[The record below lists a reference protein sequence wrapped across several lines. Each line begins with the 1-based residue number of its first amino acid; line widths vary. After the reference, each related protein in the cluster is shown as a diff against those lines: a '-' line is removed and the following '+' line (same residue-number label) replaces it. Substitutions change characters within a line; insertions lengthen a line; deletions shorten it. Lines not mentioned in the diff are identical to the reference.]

1 MNKFKSILTR
11 IAKQWNRKNFRSLLF
26 LFLLAIGVNFIVE
39 LCNRRSFSA
48 LFSFIW
54 HKPIPFLFGIFIIYF
69 TLCFSLLFR
78 KRNYIL
84 LLIAGT
90 WIGLSLT
97 SFIMLS
103 GFRSTPL
110 TAPDIAILRGVRDIV
125 QIYMS
130 DFVIVL
136 IMIGIVLALGV
147 LVYLFFKFKTFKV
160 PYAFAIVSIA
170 LIGAIVFGSGALL
183 KNIGVL
189 DKQFPNIPDAYQ
201 NNGFVYCFSC
211 SALYQGIDK
220 PDNYSEEAV
229 LELIEADE
237 AAVPERQAKEPNIL
251 IVQLESFFDVSY
263 MEELSFS
270 ENPIPNFTKLKES
283 CSSGLFYVP
292 SIGAGTVNTE
302 FEVLSQMNLQHFGMG
317 EYPYKTVVRYRV
329 CDSIA
334 YMLKDRGYTTHAI
347 HNNNAT
353 FYSRNRVYR
362 NFGFDTFTSVEYMN
376 DIEKNPLGWAKDT
389 CLTGEIKKVLESTE
403 GTDFV
408 FTVSVQ
414 PHGQYPSEQI
424 DDTQTI
430 TITSGFEDNESKI
443 CGYEYYI
450 NQLHQT
456 DRFVGELVEAM
467 KNFDEDVIIV
477 FYGDHLPGLGIT
489 QDELSCGNVQSTEYV
504 IWANFGLPAEDKD
517 IYAYQLAS
525 TLFDKLGIT
534 DGLLTKYHLAHKD
547 MSATSEEYEDG
558 LRLLEYD
565 MLYGDYFCYGGKQK
579 YSATN
584 LQLGTYPI
592 EITSA
597 TFDAETSE
605 LHVYGQN
612 FTPYSIVVVESER
625 CDTEFISS
633 TELCCSDVSITSGDM
648 VSVIQISMTDPLK
661 MLSSSNEIVC
671 QN

>member
-1 MNKFKSILTR
+1 MIKFKSFLSR
-11 IAKQWNRKNFRSLLF
+11 IAKEWNRKNFRNLLY
-26 LFLLAIGVNFIVE
+26 LFVLAIGVNFIVE

-54 HKPIPFLFGIFIIYF
+54 NKPVQFIFGILIIFF
-69 TLCFSLLFR
+69 TLCVSLLFR

-110 TAPDIAILRGVRDIV
+110 TAPDIAILSVVGDIV

-130 DFVIVL
+130 DFVIIL
-136 IMIGIVLALGV
+136 IMIGMAFALGL
-147 LVYLFFKFKTFKV
+147 LVYLFFKFRTFKV
-160 PYAFAIVSIA
+160 SYCFALVSLA
-170 LIGAIVFGSGALL
+170 VIGGLVFGSGALL
-183 KNIGVL
+183 KNTGYL
-189 DKQFPNIPDAYQ
+189 DTQFPNIPDAYQ

-220 PDNYSEEAV
+220 PDDYSEEAV
-229 LELIEADE
+229 LALIEEDNE
-237 AAVPERQAKEPNIL
+237 AVPEMKAKEPNIL
-251 IVQLESFFDVSY
+251 IVQLESFFDVNY
-263 MEELSFS
+263 MSELTFS
-270 ENPIPNFTKLKES
+270 ENPIPNFTKLKET
-283 CSSGLFYVP
+283 CSSGLFSVP

-329 CDSIA
+329 CESIG
-334 YMLKDRGYTTHAI
+334 YTLKDRGYTTHAI

-353 FYSRNRVYR
+353 FYSRNRVYQ
-362 NFGFDTFTSVEYMN
+362 NFGFDTFTSIEYMN
-376 DIEKNPLGWAKDT
+376 DIEVNPLGWAKDS
-389 CLTGEIKKVLESTE
+389 CLTGEIQKVLESTD

-408 FTVSVQ
+408 YTVSVQ
-414 PHGQYPSEQI
+414 PHGQYPTEPI

-430 TITSGFEDNESKI
+430 TITSGFDGDEAKI

-456 DRFVGELVEAM
+456 DRFVGELVDAM
-467 KNFDEDVIIV
+467 KNYDEDVIIV

-489 QDELSCGNVQSTEYV
+489 PEDLSYGNVQTTEYV
-504 IWANFGLPAEDKD
+504 IWANYDMPVEHKN
-517 IYAYQLAS
+517 IYAYELAS
-525 TLFDKLGIT
+525 TLFEKLGIT

-547 MSATSEEYEDG
+547 IETDSEEFEAG

-565 MLYGDYFCYGGKQK
+565 MLYGDHFCYGGTQQ

-584 LQLGTYPI
+584 LQLGTYPV
-592 EITSA
+592 ELSTA
-597 TFDAETSE
+597 TYDEEAEE
-605 LHVYGQN
+605 LHVYGRN
-612 FTPYSIVVVESER
+612 LTPYSIVVVDSER
-625 CDTEFISS
+625 CETQFISE
-633 TELCCSDVSITSGDM
+633 TELFCEGVRLTSGDKI
-648 VSVIQISMTDPLK
+648 SVVQISMTDPLK
-661 MLSSSNEIVC
+661 VLSTTNEIVC

>member
-1 MNKFKSILTR
+1 MGKIKSFLSR
-11 IAKQWNRKNFRSLLF
+11 IAKQWNKKNFRQLLF
-26 LFLLAIGVNFIVE
+26 YFLLSIGVNLIVE
-39 LCNRRSFSA
+39 FCNRRTLPA

-54 HKPIPFLFGIFIIYF
+54 TKPLQFLFGILIIFF
-69 TLCFSLLFR
+69 TLCIALLFR
-78 KRNYIL
+78 KRNYAL

-110 TAPDIAILRGVRDIV
+110 TAPDIAILSVVGDIV

-130 DFVIVL
+130 DFVIIL
-136 IMIGIVLALGV
+136 IMIGMALALGV
-147 LVYLFFKFKTFKV
+147 LVYLFFKFKTHKAS
-160 PYAFAIVSIA
+160 YAFALVSLA
-170 LIGAIVFGSGALL
+170 VLGTVVFGGGALL
-183 KNIGVL
+183 KNSGYL

-201 NNGFVYCFSC
+201 DNGFAYCFSC

-220 PDNYSEEAV
+220 PEDYSEESVMA
-229 LELIEADE
+229 LIEKDVE
-237 AAVPERQAKEPNIL
+237 AVPEMKAKKPNIL

-263 MEELSFS
+263 MKDLQLSS
-270 ENPIPNFTKLKES
+270 DPIPNFSTLKNEY
-283 CSSGLFYVP
+283 SSGLFSVP

-329 CDSIA
+329 CESIG

-353 FYSRNRVYR
+353 FYSRDRVYR
-362 NFGFDTFTSVEYMN
+362 NFGFDTFTSIEYMN
-376 DIEKNPLGWAKDT
+376 DIEENPLGWAKDT
-389 CLTGEIKKVLESTE
+389 CLTDEILKVMDSTE
-403 GTDFV
+403 GKDFV

-414 PHGQYPSEQI
+414 PHGQYPSEPI
-424 DDTQTI
+424 DDTQTLRVV
-430 TITSGFEDNESKI
+430 SGIDDEAQK

-456 DRFVGELVEAM
+456 DQFVGSLIRAL
-467 KNFDEDVIIV
+467 KKYDEDVVVV

-489 QDELSCGNVQSTEYV
+489 PEDLSYGNVQTTEYV
-504 IWANFGLPAEDKD
+504 IWSNFKLPVEHKD
-517 IYAYQLAS
+517 IYAYELAS
-525 TLFDKLGIT
+525 TLFEKLGIT
-534 DGLLTKYHLAHKD
+534 DGVLTKYHLANED
-547 MSATSEEYEDG
+547 LSPVSEEYEAG

-565 MLYGDYFCYGGKQK
+565 MLYGDHFCYDGTVP
-579 YSATN
+579 YCATN
-584 LQLGTYPI
+584 LQLGTYPV
-592 EITSA
+592 EA
-597 TFDAETSE
+597 ERAVYDEETSSI
-605 LHVYGQN
+605 HVYGRN
-612 FTPYSIVVVESER
+612 FTPYSVVTVDSER
-625 CDTEFISS
+625 CETQFVSDS
-633 TELCCSDVSITSGDM
+633 ELYCENVRVTSGDK

-661 MLSSSNEIVC
+661 VLSTSNEIVC